1 MNSKLKLIIYR
12 NSCFIK
18 SQIFKLDYQ
27 SFKLNYQLG
36 GGKKLTVEYENNKY
50 IYEEAHDENYYVLY
64 SMDKN
69 PFDCVA
75 VVILKEE
82 KIAEIHGISNFES
95 CMVQSNT
102 NVGSKLLQIT
112 IKMLQKYKTK
122 LDINYIVLTD
132 NSLKKCNNKNI
143 KLSTMLILLTG
154 DTWYGKYGF
163 RPYDPSNKKFD
174 ELLIEY
180 YENNKNI
187 MNNITI
193 LQANILK
200 YIEKTENIKLIKAT
214 EKLLL
219 TNPEMLLKDYLTNLL
234 KNYDKTCDMFYIFYK
249 ELFHNISLYNFHRE
263 IFALKL
269 N

>member
-18 SQIFKLDYQ
+18 SQIFRLDQ
-27 SFKLNYQLG
+27 TR
-36 GGKKLTVEYENNKY
+36 GGKKLTIKYKNNKY
-50 IYEEAHDENYYVLY
+50 TFEEAYDENYYILY
-64 SMDKN
+64 SIDKN
-69 PFDCVA
+69 PFFIYCVA
-75 VVILKEE
+75 IVISKEF
-82 KIAEIHGISNFES
+82 KTAEIHGINNFES
-95 CMVQSNT
+95 CMIQSNIR
-102 NVGSKLLQIT
+102 LLQIT

-132 NSLKKCNNKNI
+132 NSLKKCNNKDI
-143 KLSTMLILLTG
+143 KLSTMLTLLTG

-163 RPYDPSNKKFD
+163 RPYNISKKKINKKFT
-174 ELLIEY
+174 EY

-193 LQANILK
+193 LQVNILK

-214 EKLLL
+214 QKLLL

-234 KNYDKTCDMFYIFYK
+234 KQYNERCNIFYIFY
-249 ELFHNISLYNFHRE
+249 EDIFHDIIVDNNKLYDFHHN